1 MGVFAGPDVNESGL
15 VLALDAGNSKSYPG
29 TGTTWTDLSGNSNTG
44 TLNDGASF
52 DTTMEASILFDGD
65 NDGVSLEK
73 SFFATPSEFSV
84 IIWFKPKGIKGGAQM
99 LMHEGDGGDGF
110 GGNNEFHIH
119 YQNNGT
125 INAWMTGGIS
135 FGSSSGLVP
144 TNKFS
149 QVTYVVSGLSG
160 IATANLY
167 LNSSNVGSGSGTITR
182 TGYENTLI
190 GRPSSL
196 TFPTP
201 PRSYEGNI
209 AQVSIY
215 NRALTAQEIQQNFE
229 ATRSRF
235 NV

>member
-1 MGVFAGPDVNESGL
+1 MSVFSGPNVVTDGL
-15 VLALDAGNSKSYPG
+15 VLCIDAANPKSYPG
-29 TGTTWTDLSGNSNTG
+29 SGTLWTDLSGNGNNG

-52 DTTMEASILFDGD
+52 DTTIEASILFDGD
-65 NDGVSLEK
+65 NDGVSLGK
-73 SFFATPSEFSV
+73 SFFATPNEFSV
-84 IIWFKPKGIKGGAQM
+84 IIWFKPKGIKSGAQM
-99 LMHEGDGGDGF
+99 LMHEGAGGDGF